1 MKQTRTLTNTLIACG
16 VAMLMVTSLA
26 AQTAKER
33 AATVVR
39 LKGAARYSTG
49 NNVWQPIRVGSVL
62 KSGALIQTAADSFVD
77 LVLGENRLSASH
89 PAVGNDISYQPK
101 AEQDVIRIMQDTV
114 LALDKLSVV

>member
-1 MKQTRTLTNTLIACG
+1 MKQTRTLINTLVACG
-16 VAMLMVTSLA
+16 VAMVMVTSLA

-49 NNVWQPIRVGSVL
+49 NNVWQPIRVGTIL

-77 LVLGENRLSASH
+77 LVLGENNAGVSR
-89 PAVGNDISYQPK
+89 PAAGNEISYQPK
-101 AEQDVIRIMQDTV
+101 A
-114 LALDKLSVV
+114 